1 MLNNETNL
9 IIKILFIYIIY
20 KNLNP
25 FKKKKLFGDKFLDIL
40 PQFNNSPKN
49 ESLLNEIFESRI
61 LFINNKNLT
70 KEYIKY
76 IKPINKTEEKILRK
90 LYRKQTKY
98 IKSNYS
104 KNKLDYI
111 KYGKLCLEEKLL
123 NSNEIKKNKNPL
135 ISVILPSFNKENEII
150 KSIRSI
156 QNQSLKNIE
165 IIIVDDC
172 SNDNSFY
179 YYKYL
184 LDTDPRIRVF
194 YHLENMGVWRTRIDG
209 FLYSKGKYIIF
220 FDTGDLYEDNYV
232 LEDAFNIAEKYNLDS
247 VKMLFRI
254 INDLNNLEKYKIPF
268 KFNKKYSKIIYK
280 PNIENYDRKVFGN
293 YTNIWNRLVRRNI
306 FTKGLYLLS
315 SYILNIYKN
324 LWEDIWWNKI
334 ANKVSYN
341 YLMIERYGYLYFKD
355 GKGEGTLK
363 SNNEIQKDKAIHE
376 FIYFLYFNW
385 SLLPKRNNKK
395 IIINRLRQHN
405 ETIDRNLNDIKTKF
419 YILDNLLISLLQD
432 RFVSIIDKI
441 FLYKLLKQS
450 KKRQKN
456 K

>member
-1 MLNNETNL
+1 MLNNETYL
-9 IIKILFIYIIY
+9 IIKILFIYIIIY

-25 FKKKKLFGDKFLDIL
+25 FKKKIYFDEKFLDIL

-49 ESLLNEIFESRI
+49 ESLLNEIFDRRI

-76 IKPINKTEEKILRK
+76 IKPINMTEEKIMRK
-90 LYRKQTKY
+90 LYKKKIEY
-98 IKSNYS
+98 NKCDYS
-104 KNKLDYI
+104 KNKIDYI
-111 KYGKLCLEEKLL
+111 KYGQLCLEEKLL
-123 NSNEIKKNKNPL
+123 TSNKIEINKNPL
-135 ISVILPSFNKENEII
+135 ISVILPSFNKKSVII

-172 SNDNSFY
+172 SNDNSSY

-184 LDTDPRIRVF
+184 LDPRIRVF

-254 INDLNNLEKYKIPF
+254 IRDINNLEKYELPF
-268 KFNKKYSKIIYK
+268 KFNKKFSKIIYK
-280 PNIENYDRKVFGN
+280 PNIEKYDRKVFGN

-306 FTKGLYLLS
+306 VTKGLYLLS
-315 SYILNIYKN
+315 TYILNIYKN

-334 ANKVSYN
+334 ENKVSYN
-341 YLMIERYGYLYFKD
+341 FLMIERYGYLYFKD

-376 FIYFLYFNW
+376 FIHFLYFNW

-405 ETIDRNLNDIKTKF
+405 DTIDRNLNDFKTKF
-419 YILDNLLISLLQD
+419 YILDNLLIALLQD

-450 KKRQKN
+450 IKRQKN
-456 K
+456 I